1 MIFNVGFSNVG
12 LLLDLV
18 EVLLVKDLW
27 VLKVLEV
34 TEFGLELVVGDVLLR
49 TFMGVHFEGD
59 ALVAGAGAEEGRG
72 GAFGVGADSGTG
84 VLANEAE
91 RVHCY

>member
-1 MIFNVGFSNVG
+1 
-12 LLLDLV
+12 
-18 EVLLVKDLW
+18 
-27 VLKVLEV
+27 
-34 TEFGLELVVGDVLLR
+34 
-49 TFMGVHFEGD
+49 MGVHFEGD
-59 ALVAGAGAEEGRG
+59 AFVAGAGAEEGRG